1 MITKIHYFSGSTN
14 ILEETPNV
22 KLKNNLEKI
31 IPQKLLHNIDNVKEE
46 TKKSSK
52 DTAKKN
58 VNSDKKIK
66 KIVQDKA
73 NITEKDLQTSTP
85 KKEASK
91 IRKKKVIK
99 EKSTAENKKLKTEN
113 SENKSKKN
121 IQRKKIQKKSKSTK
135 EQTESI

>member
-31 IPQKLLHNIDNVKEE
+31 IPQKLLHNTHNVKEE

-73 NITEKDLQTSTP
+73 NITEKDLQTSTS

-99 EKSTAENKKLKTEN
+99 EKSTAENKKSKTEN

-121 IQRKKIQKKSKSTK
+121 VQRKKIQKKSKSTK
-135 EQTESI
+135 EQAESI